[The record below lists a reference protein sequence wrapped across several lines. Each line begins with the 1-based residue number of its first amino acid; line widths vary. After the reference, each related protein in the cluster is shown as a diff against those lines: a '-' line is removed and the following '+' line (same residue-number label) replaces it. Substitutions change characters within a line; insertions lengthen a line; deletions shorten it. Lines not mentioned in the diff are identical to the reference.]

1 MDLVSV
7 ALWTLALALVGLG
20 IFALFEGW
28 LRLRGRRAKAPI
40 GRRQAAS
47 HTALMQVALQRGAY
61 LAQGSSVEG
70 SPPLI
75 RALRRDTDPLLNAID
90 RRAQWMSNAG
100 TAHRGGYYGG
110 GGFGGVSLI
119 VLIIVLVL
127 LFGGGRLW

>member
-1 MDLVSV
+1 M
-7 ALWTLALALVGLG
+7 
-20 IFALFEGW
+20 
-28 LRLRGRRAKAPI
+28 
-40 GRRQAAS
+40 AAS
-47 HTALMQVALQRGAY
+47 VG
-61 LAQGSSVEG
+61 G

-75 RALRRDTDPLLNAID
+75 RALRRDTDPLLSAID

-100 TAHRGGYYGG
+100 TAHRSGYYGG

>member
-1 MDLVSV
+1 MGTRIASM
-7 ALWTLALALVGLG
+7 
-20 IFALFEGW
+20 
-28 LRLRGRRAKAPI
+28 
-40 GRRQAAS
+40 AA
-47 HTALMQVALQRGAY
+47 
-61 LAQGSSVEG
+61 SVEG

-110 GGFGGVSLI
+110 GFGGVSLI

-127 LFGGGRLW
+127 LFGGGRFW